1 MWRRKRNSSPR
12 ACLVSGKEERAGWK
26 GDVPRRGRT
35 HVTLVEGNV
44 KDEKGCRGA
53 GSLEDSQS
61 GGRGMSCW
69 MGGQRLA
76 LGECGVVLIR
86 GAIWGAVDRF

>member
-26 GDVPRRGRT
+26 GDVPRRGLT

-53 GSLEDSQS
+53 GSLEDSR
-61 GGRGMSCW
+61 GGGGHELLDGWAEAGPWGMQGCLDQRSHLGSC
-69 MGGQRLA
+69 
-76 LGECGVVLIR
+76 
-86 GAIWGAVDRF
+86 

>member
-26 GDVPRRGRT
+26 GDVPRRGPT

-44 KDEKGCRGA
+44 KDEKGWRTLRG
-53 GSLEDSQS
+53 GGGGE
-61 GGRGMSCW
+61 GRGGHELLDGWAEAGPWGMRGCLDQRSHLGSC
-69 MGGQRLA
+69 
-76 LGECGVVLIR
+76 
-86 GAIWGAVDRF
+86 